1 MHNYVIYNW
10 LTTLKNLKDSYCFR
24 LSFKVNILT
33 LALFFVLIS
42 FTYADAYIDPNTGG
56 FFFQTVAPFIYGILA
71 VIVVFWKKITGLV
84 KGIFSRKKNQ
94 PNSLQDE

>member
-1 MHNYVIYNW
+1 MYKW
-10 LTTLKNLKDSYCFR
+10 LTNLKNSYCFR

-71 VIVVFWKKITGLV
+71 VIVVFWKRITGLV
-84 KGIFSRKKNQ
+84 RGIFSRKKDQ
-94 PNSLQDE
+94 PNSPQDE